1 MIDVVLK
8 MANISEPELE
18 QLNVYNEQSGR
29 QPNLHFNS
37 CDFRPDIRVGA
48 YLNVKRLIY
57 DVNVINVFHQE
68 PISNRLLVPGSWF
81 GSCLFHKQRRN
92 NKKTIKKPYDI
103 PLPACL

>member
-1 MIDVVLK
+1 MLIGLVLK

-48 YLNVKRLIY
+48 YLNVKR
-57 DVNVINVFHQE
+57 
-68 PISNRLLVPGSWF
+68 
-81 GSCLFHKQRRN
+81 
-92 NKKTIKKPYDI
+92 
-103 PLPACL
+103 

>member
-1 MIDVVLK
+1 MLIGLVLK

-68 PISNRLLVPGSWF
+68 PISNRLLVPPIRVY
-81 GSCLFHKQRRN
+81 LFHKHRRN

-103 PLPACL
+103 PLPACF